1 MKICFF
7 ANSDFYLY
15 NFRFNLL
22 KELKKSDWEVFVCC
36 PETKVFFKEEFKNA
50 GIIFLPVSIKRGMGS
65 IFDNYKYFQQVKK
78 ICRTNKFDLCHN
90 FTPKV
95 SILGSWAQ
103 KKAGI
108 KNIVCSVSGLGYVY
122 ASSKFIHKILRIILN
137 KAYKIVFSFCKK
149 VIFQNPDDLDFF
161 LKKGIIKKAPTLQ
174 QHDSLKVG
182 VLTLASVGNKAE
194 LIMGS
199 GVDCNYFQKERA
211 DISEAEA
218 IKRQLG
224 LNGET
229 LVVMISRLLWQKG
242 VKEFVE
248 ASEKLRNSQIKFV
261 LVGPIDKENPDFVP
275 SKNISEWEEKGLIQY
290 LGERKDIREV
300 LFAADVFVLPS
311 YYQEGVPK
319 VLLEAASMEK
329 PLVAADN
336 VGIREVI
343 EEGINGFLVRPKKS
357 QDLSEAILK
366 LAENPGLRQ
375 RFGQAGRQKILQQFS
390 DEIVINKTREIYDS
404 ITNNQETSTKV
415 IINN

>member
-22 KELKKSDWEVFVCC
+22 KELKKLGWEVFVCS
-36 PETKVFFKEEFKNA
+36 PETKKYFVDEFKDA
-50 GIIFLPVSIKRGMGS
+50 GIIFLPVSIKRKIGS
-65 IFDNYKYFQQVKK
+65 IFDNWKYIQQIKK
-78 ICRTNKFDLCHN
+78 ICRENKFDLCHN

-95 SILGSWAQ
+95 SILGSWTQ

-108 KNIVCSVSGLGYVY
+108 KNIVCSISGLGYVY
-122 ASSKFIHKILRIILN
+122 ASPGSFYKILRIFLN
-137 KAYKIVFSFCKK
+137 KTYKFIFGFCKK
-149 VIFQNPDDLDFF
+149 VIFQNPDDLEFF
-161 LKKGIIKKAPTLQ
+161 IDKKIIKKR
-174 QHDSLKVG
+174 
-182 VLTLASVGNKAE
+182 KAE

-224 LNGET
+224 LNGEI

-242 VKEFVE
+242 VREFVG

-300 LFAADVFVLPS
+300 LFASDIFVLPS

-375 RFGQAGRQKILQQFS
+375 RFGQTGRQKILQQFS

-404 ITNNQETSTKV
+404 LISKS
-415 IINN
+415 

>member
-22 KELKKSDWEVFVCC
+22 KELKKSNWEVFVCC

-50 GIIFLPVSIKRGMGS
+50 GIIFLPISIKRGMGS

-78 ICRTNKFDLCHN
+78 ICRTNRFDLCHN

-95 SILGSWAQ
+95 GILGSWAQ

-149 VIFQNPDDLDFF
+149 VIFQNPDDLEFF
-161 LKKGIIKKAPTLQ
+161 LKKKIIIKR
-174 QHDSLKVG
+174 
-182 VLTLASVGNKAE
+182 KAE

-224 LNGET
+224 LNGEI

-300 LFAADVFVLPS
+300 LFASDIFVLPS

-375 RFGQAGRQKILQQFS
+375 RFGQTGRQKILQQFS

-404 ITNNQETSTKV
+404 LISKS
-415 IINN
+415 

>member
-22 KELKKSDWEVFVCC
+22 KELKKSNWEVFVCC

-50 GIIFLPVSIKRGMGS
+50 GIIFLPISIKRGMGS

-78 ICRTNKFDLCHN
+78 ICRTNRFDLCHN

-95 SILGSWAQ
+95 GILGSWAQ

-149 VIFQNPDDLDFF
+149 VIFQNPDDLEFF
-161 LKKGIIKKAPTLQ
+161 LKKKIIIKR
-174 QHDSLKVG
+174 
-182 VLTLASVGNKAE
+182 KAE

-224 LNGET
+224 LNGEI

-242 VKEFVE
+242 VREFVG

-300 LFAADVFVLPS
+300 LFASDIFVLPS

-375 RFGQAGRQKILQQFS
+375 RFGQTGRQKILQQFS

-404 ITNNQETSTKV
+404 LISKS
-415 IINN
+415 

>member
-22 KELKKSDWEVFVCC
+22 KELEKSGWEVFVCC

-50 GIIFLPVSIKRGMGS
+50 GIIFLPISIKRGMGS

-78 ICRTNKFDLCHN
+78 ICRANRFDLCHN

-137 KAYKIVFSFCKK
+137 KAYKIVFSFCQK
-149 VIFQNPDDLDFF
+149 VIFQNPDDLKFF
-161 LKKGIIKKAPTLQ
+161 IDKGIIIKE
-174 QHDSLKVG
+174 
-182 VLTLASVGNKAE
+182 KAE

-199 GVDCNYFQKERA
+199 GVDCGYFQKEKA

-248 ASEKLRNSQIKFV
+248 ASEKLRNSRIKFI

-290 LGERKDIREV
+290 LGERKDVREI
-300 LFAADVFVLPS
+300 LFLSDIFVFPS
-311 YYQEGVPK
+311 YYREGIPK
-319 VLLEAASMEK
+319 VLLEAGAMGK
-329 PLVAADN
+329 PIVAADN
-336 VGIREVI
+336 VGTREVV
-343 EEGINGFLVRPKKS
+343 ENGVNGFLVRPQKS
-357 QDLSEAILK
+357 QDLSEAIVK
-366 LAENPGLRQ
+366 LVENSGLRQ
-375 RFGQAGRQKILQQFS
+375 RFGQASRQKILQQFS
-390 DEIVINKTREIYDS
+390 DEIVINKTTEIYNS
-404 ITNNQETSTKV
+404 
-415 IINN
+415 IINNQDAITK

>member
-22 KELKKSDWEVFVCC
+22 KELKKSNWEVFVCC

-50 GIIFLPVSIKRGMGS
+50 GIIFLPISIKRGMGS

-78 ICRTNKFDLCHN
+78 ICRTNRFDLCHN

-122 ASSKFIHKILRIILN
+122 ASSKFSHKILRIILN

-149 VIFQNPDDLDFF
+149 VIFQNPDDLEFF
-161 LKKGIIKKAPTLQ
+161 LKKKIIIKR
-174 QHDSLKVG
+174 
-182 VLTLASVGNKAE
+182 KAE

-224 LNGET
+224 LNGEI

-242 VKEFVE
+242 VREFVG

-300 LFAADVFVLPS
+300 LFASDIFVLPS

-375 RFGQAGRQKILQQFS
+375 RFGQTGRQKILQQFS

-404 ITNNQETSTKV
+404 LISKS
-415 IINN
+415 